1 MEENSNVC
9 SKAVELLG
17 EAMPVSRQPKK
28 ETIMSFKKG
37 PVYMGLKIVSPFNK
51 ETQEYEAPIPKVVF
65 LVDGKYVRLPL
76 DSDLFRDWGEFL
88 GKLSAVTDGV
98 RVPEKEVN
106 MKEVMAKLSC
116 LKGAS

>member
-1 MEENSNVC
+1 MEQNNSVC
-9 SKAVELLG
+9 DKAVELLG

-76 DSDLFRDWGEFL
+76 DSDLFKDWGEFL
-88 GKLSAVTDGV
+88 GKLSDVTDGV
-98 RVPEKEVN
+98 RVPEKEVD
-106 MKEVMAKLSC
+106 MSEVKAKLSR
-116 LKGAS
+116 LKGES

>member
-1 MEENSNVC
+1 MEQNNSVC
-9 SKAVELLG
+9 DKAVELLG

-37 PVYMGLKIVSPFNK
+37 PVYIGLKIVSPFNK

-76 DSDLFRDWGEFL
+76 DSDLFKDWGEFL
-88 GKLSAVTDGV
+88 GKLSEVTDGV
-98 RVPEKEVN
+98 RVPEKEVD
-106 MKEVMAKLSC
+106 MDTVREKLSR
-116 LKGAS
+116 LKAVS